1 MGWRGQL
8 STQRVEGSVVKD
20 VVHNAKCD
28 VAVLRDRGV
37 REKSIKHVLVPVGG
51 GPHAR
56 LALRLAWDIA
66 RAEKGSLTAVRIL
79 PEANEIDTKVE
90 MDVLRQ
96 SVEDALGEI
105 PEKVTLSLKHSDAIV
120 EGILEESAQATNQTG
135 YDLIAIGAS
144 EEWFLKNLLFGS
156 IPDQVADGTSCSVL
170 MVRKYEPAP
179 VSRIRRIIKRS
190 NSKK

>member
-1 MGWRGQL
+1 
-8 STQRVEGSVVKD
+8 VEGSVVKD
-20 VVHNAKCD
+20 VVSGAKCD

-37 REKSIKHVLVPVGG
+37 GEREIKRVLVPVGG

-66 RAEKGSLTAVRIL
+66 RVENGSVTALRIL
-79 PEANEIDTKVE
+79 PKADEMDMEVE

-96 SVEDALGEI
+96 LVEDALGRI
-105 PEKVTLSLKHSDAIV
+105 PEEVTFSLKRNDSIV
-120 EGILEESAQATNQTG
+120 NGILAESSQKADQVG

-156 IPDQVADGTSCSVL
+156 IPDRVADSVPCSVL
-170 MVRKYEPAP
+170 MVRRYEPAP
-179 VSRIRRIIKRS
+179 VSRLRRMIKGH
-190 NSKK
+190 NSKT